1 MDNLRV
7 RVTEGAEARELSPGA
22 WHLSL
27 PAGKAGAYR
36 WAQLDD
42 YIHLPRSA
50 FLWRPPLKL
59 ALSARVSSSQLPGTW
74 GFGFWNDPFNVSA
87 GIGGTRRRLPALPN
101 CAWFFY
107 ASPDNYLA
115 LHDTH
120 PAQGFLAATFSSPL
134 IPPFWLAVGLPVL
147 PLLAMPAAAR
157 ILRRFLRSLV
167 RESATGLDVEVTAWH
182 SYQLDWDAG
191 EVRFL
196 IDGETKYQTPVSPL
210 GRLGLVLWIDN
221 QFAAFHP
228 DGRVRFGS
236 LDNPGPVW
244 LELSEISVHE

>member
-1 MDNLRV
+1 MENLRV
-7 RVTEGAEARELSPGA
+7 RAIEGAEVSELFPGS
-22 WHLSL
+22 WRISL
-27 PAGKAGAYR
+27 PAGNTKVYR
-36 WAQLDD
+36 WGQLDD
-42 YIHLPRSA
+42 YMHLDRSA

-59 ALSARVSSSQLPGTW
+59 SVSARVSANQIPGTW

-87 GIGGTRRRLPALPN
+87 GIGGTRRRLPVLPN

-134 IPPFWLAVGLPVL
+134 IPPYILAAGVPVLPVL
-147 PLLAMPAAAR
+147 AMAPAAR
-157 ILRRFLRSLV
+157 LFRRFLRLFV
-167 RESATGLDVEVTAWH
+167 KESAALLEVDVTDLH
-182 SYQLDWDAG
+182 SYQLDWHAG

-196 IDGETKYQTPVSPL
+196 VDGEIKFTTPVSPL

-221 QFAAFHP
+221 QFAAFP
-228 DGRVRFGS
+228 PNGRVRFGS
-236 LDNPGPVW
+236 LDNPEPVW